1 MKKIT
6 GLATIFVA
14 IGLTGCMNDQTEAM
28 AQSCQAFLD
37 TPDDLAPRTFLEKA
51 EARVASLSKPQNKL
65 LAYAR
70 EIQDPDAMK
79 YKPALEHCLSQLKY
93 RQASQRGR

>member
-1 MKKIT
+1 MKQIT
-6 GLATIFVA
+6 GLAIICVA

-28 AQSCQAFLD
+28 AQSCQSLLD
-37 TPDDLAPRTFLEKA
+37 TPDEPAPRTFIEDA
-51 EARVASLSKPQNKL
+51 EARVTLLGKPQNKL

-79 YKPALEHCLSQLKY
+79 HKPALEHCLLQLKY
-93 RQASQRGR
+93 RQASKRER